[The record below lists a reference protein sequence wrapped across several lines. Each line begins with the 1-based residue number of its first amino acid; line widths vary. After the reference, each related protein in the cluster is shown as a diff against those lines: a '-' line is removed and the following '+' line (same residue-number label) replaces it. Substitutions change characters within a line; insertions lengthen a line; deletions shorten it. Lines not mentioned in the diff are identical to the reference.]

1 MKGSTNMKKIKRAIH
16 FDFHTLPGIDDFCAN
31 FDAEKFASQLADA
44 HVDYVNMFARC
55 NIGFSYYPTKM
66 GTPYPTMKGNMFGD
80 VLRECHKKGI
90 LVTAYLNGG
99 LNHELLVKNPGFMK
113 IFKDG
118 NVYKGNL
125 AKNNFFREPCFN
137 TPYRQYLLDEI
148 KEILEMDP
156 DGIFCDCIMTTS
168 CYCPACIKK
177 MNEQGIDTS
186 NDEAVFAF
194 ALDTIRE
201 VFAEI
206 RAIVPKDK
214 RLYLN
219 SHPYEDVAKHQSH
232 AEVECLP
239 TGGWGYDFLPAAAP
253 YFRKFS
259 DDLLYMTGR
268 FVRSWGDFGGV
279 KTITAIENDVYDGLL
294 YGYAPSIGDHLHPR
308 DGLID
313 SLYKEIG
320 KIYAYVMELEKWTD
334 NTKPKTEVAILRNK
348 ITHKNVRK
356 HTQDSDKGAARMLS
370 ELKISYD
377 AINEDMDLDD
387 VETAANLVQE
397 AAHPEANIIFG
408 ASFDENL
415 EDEIRV
421 TVIATGFDDSGV
433 AAAAPA
439 AAPAANPFTPV
450 RPVAAPAARPQG
462 LFTGAA
468 EKAAAAAAPVMP
480 VVPMAPAAPAAPA
493 AEASAPAAEEDPFD
507 SIFKIFNTK

>member
-186 NDEAVFAF
+186 NDEALVMAAVLKGIPEDNYASYILMRPFVKVEDAYYYGEATSTCLYDLAAAIYYDDPDAYD
-194 ALDTIRE
+194 ALTE
-201 VFAEI
+201 EQQ
-206 RAIVPKDK
+206 
-214 RLYLN
+214 LYV
-219 SHPYEDVAKHQSH
+219 EDV
-232 AEVECLP
+232 V
-239 TGGWGYDFLPAAAP
+239 
-253 YFRKFS
+253 
-259 DDLLYMTGR
+259 LYCE
-268 FVRSWGDFGGV
+268 D
-279 KTITAIENDVYDGLL
+279 NGL
-294 YGYAPSIGDHLHPR
+294 
-308 DGLID
+308 
-313 SLYKEIG
+313 
-320 KIYAYVMELEKWTD
+320 V
-334 NTKPKTEVAILRNK
+334 
-348 ITHKNVRK
+348 
-356 HTQDSDKGAARMLS
+356 
-370 ELKISYD
+370 
-377 AINEDMDLDD
+377 
-387 VETAANLVQE
+387 
-397 AAHPEANIIFG
+397 
-408 ASFDENL
+408 
-415 EDEIRV
+415 
-421 TVIATGFDDSGV
+421 
-433 AAAAPA
+433 
-439 AAPAANPFTPV
+439 
-450 RPVAAPAARPQG
+450 
-462 LFTGAA
+462 
-468 EKAAAAAAPVMP
+468 
-480 VVPMAPAAPAAPA
+480 
-493 AEASAPAAEEDPFD
+493 
-507 SIFKIFNTK
+507 